1 MYIIFKFIFG
11 IYKKSSIAL
20 FTYSFRLFFEDCTQF
35 KCQFDGSFDE
45 HPLRHTYGA
54 SSRFNHSAPVRLLLT
69 QRPAEKLTSYYT
81 AKPAALSIHL
91 TASSIY
97 KSNFIF

>member
-1 MYIIFKFIFG
+1 
-11 IYKKSSIAL
+11 
-20 FTYSFRLFFEDCTQF
+20 
-35 KCQFDGSFDE
+35 
-45 HPLRHTYGA
+45 
-54 SSRFNHSAPVRLLLT
+54 LT

-97 KSNFIF
+97 KSNFIFFYTFLTSPKNFQFHSDNKLKENMFKVFFYRAEEEEGGFLI